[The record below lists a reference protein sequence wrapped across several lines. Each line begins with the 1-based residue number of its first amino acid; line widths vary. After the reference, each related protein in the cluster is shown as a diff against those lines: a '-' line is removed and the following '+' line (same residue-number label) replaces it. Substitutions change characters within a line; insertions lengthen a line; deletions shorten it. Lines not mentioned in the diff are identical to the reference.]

1 ADSGDQLDEVLPSLK
16 RRHLLQDCLIEPQRQ
31 GLDVIATVLVINRKH
46 AAQRDVSVRRAGLQL
61 AFHLAVDD
69 EQVDATLKA
78 DEQSN
83 REQHQNRVADGA
95 TETDFLH
102 ETRLLD
108 EQFQQVAAMRINAEK
123 HKAVAAG
130 IEQVG
135 ST

>member
-1 ADSGDQLDEVLPSLK
+1 
-16 RRHLLQDCLIEPQRQ
+16 
-31 GLDVIATVLVINRKH
+31 NRKH
-46 AAQRDVSVRRAGLQL
+46 AAQRVVRVRRAGLQL

-135 ST
+135 STARISAGRLGTDHGHGVRGGRVLEVFPARNQVEITYANDLPR